1 MGNVV
6 CIGAQWGDEGKGRIV
21 DRLSE
26 DADVVVRFHGGN
38 NAGHTVIV
46 DGIRTVLHLVPS
58 GVLHPAKLC
67 VIGSGCVVDPEVLI
81 QELDMLAARGLID
94 PVTLSRLVLSDQ
106 AHVILPFH
114 KRVDKAREVARG
126 RGKIGTTGR
135 GIGPAYE
142 DKAARRGLRVHDLV
156 YKDRVAEAVRSGV
169 MYANSVL
176 EALDAEVYQGA
187 ELEQMIAR
195 LQEQGQKLK
204 PCVDDCGARLAD
216 AMAAGKKIL
225 FEGAQG
231 TLLDLDHGTYPYVTS
246 SNCLAGHAAV
256 GAGVGPN
263 QLGRILGV
271 LKAYSTRVGEG
282 PFPTELD
289 TPQGERLRQRGGEF
303 GATTGRPRRTGWLDL
318 VALRYAVR
326 LNGIT
331 DLAITKLDV
340 LAGFGELQVCTGYEL
355 DGVEVRHFPHDLLAL
370 QRVTPRYQTFDGFDA
385 VPERLQSLDDLPA
398 NARRYVEFISN
409 ALGVRLSI
417 VGVGPGRGQELVL
430 HDVMG

>member
-26 DADVVVRFHGGN
+26 QADVVVRFHGGN

-46 DGIRTVLHLVPS
+46 DGVRTVLHLVPS
-58 GVLHPAKLC
+58 GVLHKDKLC
-67 VIGSGCVVDPEVLI
+67 VIGSGCVVDPEVLL
-81 QELDMLAARGLID
+81 QELEMLAARGLID
-94 PVTLSRLVLSDQ
+94 LDKPSRLILSDQ

-114 KRVDKAREVARG
+114 KRVDKAREAARG
-126 RGKIGTTGR
+126 KGKIGTTGR

-142 DKAARRGLRVHDLV
+142 DKAARRGLRVHDLIH
-156 YKDRVAEAVRSGV
+156 KDRVAEAVRNGV

-187 ELEQMIAR
+187 EIEQIIAR

-204 PCVDDCGARLAD
+204 PCVDDCGARIAE
-216 AMAAGKKIL
+216 AMALGKKVL

-231 TLLDLDHGTYPYVTS
+231 ALLDLDHGTYPYVTS

-256 GAGVGPN
+256 GSGVGPN

-289 TPQGERLRQRGGEF
+289 NDHGEALRQRGGEF

-340 LAGFGELQVCTGYEL
+340 LAGFGELQICTGYEL
-355 DGVEVRHFPHDLLAL
+355 DGATLKNFPHDLVAL
-370 QRVTPRYQTFDGFDA
+370 QRVKPIYQAFPGFDG
-385 VPERLQSLDDLPA
+385 VPERLGSLDELPDA
-398 NARRYVEFISN
+398 ARRYLQFIAE

-430 HDVMG
+430 HDVMT